1 MTFAVTIL
9 GCGFSGG
16 VPRPG
21 SGWGQCDPANPKN
34 RRRRCSILV
43 DRTAPDGGK
52 TTVLVDTGPDLR
64 EQLLSAEVTRVDGV
78 LYTHEHADHIH
89 GIDDLR
95 ALFLANRKRVD
106 IYADE
111 TTWQTLSLRFAYC
124 FFTPPGSSYPPILKR
139 HPLPDL
145 VPVTIAGPGGAV
157 TALPFMQNHGDI
169 GAFGF
174 RFGGMAYSPD
184 VVDIPEASVAAL
196 SGVELWIV
204 DALWYRPHP
213 SHFHLD
219 LTLQW
224 IDRIKPKRA
233 IITNMHSDLDYDKLR
248 ATLPP
253 NVIPAYDGLRIE
265 FDGTASTTR
274 VRDLRHP

>member
-21 SGWGQCDPANPKN
+21 SGWGNCDPANPKN

-43 DRTAPDGGK
+43 DRTAPDGRQ
-52 TTVLVDTGPDLR
+52 TRVLVDTGPDLR
-64 EQLLSAEVTRVDGV
+64 EQLLSADVTHVDAV

-106 IYADE
+106 VYADE
-111 TTWQTLSLRFAYC
+111 ATWRTLSLRFAYC
-124 FFTPPGSSYPPILKR
+124 FVTPPGSSYPAVLNR
-139 HPLPDL
+139 HPLTDL
-145 VPVTIAGPGGAV
+145 VPVTITAAGGDITV
-157 TALPFMQNHGDI
+157 LPFMQDHGDI
-169 GAFGF
+169 SALGF

-184 VVDIPEASVAAL
+184 VVDIPEASIAAL
-196 SGVELWIV
+196 TGIELWIV

-233 IITNMHSDLDYDKLR
+233 ILTNMHSDLDYEKLR

-253 NVIPAYDGLRIE
+253 NIVPAYDGLRVA
-265 FDGTASTTR
+265 FDGR
-274 VRDLRHP
+274 VR

>member
-21 SGWGQCDPANPKN
+21 TGWGNCDPANPKN

-43 DRTAPDGGK
+43 DRTAPDGQM
-52 TTVLVDTGPDLR
+52 TRVLVDSGPDLR
-64 EQLLSAEVTRVDGV
+64 EQLLSADVSRIDGV

-95 ALFLANRKRVD
+95 ALFLATRKRVD
-106 IYADE
+106 VYADE
-111 TTWQTLSLRFAYC
+111 PTWRTLSTRFAYC
-124 FFTPPGSSYPPILKR
+124 FTTPPGSGYPAILHR
-139 HPLPDL
+139 HPLTDR
-145 VPVTIAGPGGAV
+145 VPVTIAGLGGDV
-157 TALPFMQNHGDI
+157 TALPFELDHGDI
-169 GAFGF
+169 IALGF
-174 RFGGMAYSPD
+174 RFGAMAYTPD
-184 VVDIPEASVAAL
+184 VIDIPESSVAAL
-196 SGVELWIV
+196 QGIELWIV
-204 DALWYRPHP
+204 DALRYRPLP

-233 IITNMHSDLDYDKLR
+233 ILTNMHTDLDYEKLR
-248 ATLPP
+248 AQLPP
-253 NVIPAYDGLRIE
+253 NVIPAYDGLQVA
-265 FDGTASTTR
+265 FDGGA
-274 VRDLRHP
+274 

>member
-1 MTFAVTIL
+1 MTFTVTIL

-21 SGWGQCDPANPKN
+21 SGWGHCDPTNPKN

-43 DRTAPDGGK
+43 DRTAPDGCQ
-52 TTVLVDTGPDLR
+52 TRVLVDTGPDLR
-64 EQLLSAEVTRVDGV
+64 EQLLAADVNHVDGV

-106 IYADE
+106 VFADE
-111 TTWQTLSLRFAYC
+111 PTWRTLSLRFGYC
-124 FFTPPGSSYPPILKR
+124 FVTPPGSNYPAILRR
-139 HPLPDL
+139 HPLTDR
-145 VPVTIAGPGGAV
+145 VPVTIAGAGGDI
-157 TALPFMQNHGDI
+157 TALPFLLDHGDI
-169 GAFGF
+169 GALGF
-174 RFGGMAYSPD
+174 RFGAMAYTPD
-184 VVDIPEASVAAL
+184 LVDVPEASVAAL
-196 SGVELWIV
+196 TSVELWIV

-233 IITNMHSDLDYDKLR
+233 ILTNMHSDLDYEKLR
-248 ATLPP
+248 AVLPP
-253 NVIPAYDGLRIE
+253 HVVPAYDGLRVE
-265 FDGTASTTR
+265 FDGAAG
-274 VRDLRHP
+274 